1 MKGAAVYAP
10 RRDLVAA
17 IAAEAKDELKA
28 LVAGSEG
35 DFTIDLEGVEMVD
48 SKGLGL
54 LIAACNSLAAQGRRL
69 RVAHASA
76 DLVELFATMRL
87 DRHFS
92 IE

>member
-1 MKGAAVYAP
+1 MNGAAVYAP

-17 IAAEAKDELKA
+17 MAAEAKGELRA

-35 DFTIDLEGVEMVD
+35 DFTIDLGGVDMID

-54 LIAACNSLAAQGRRL
+54 VIATCNSLAAQKRKL
-69 RVAHASA
+69 RVVNASP
-76 DLVELFATMRL
+76 DIIELFRTMRL

-92 IE
+92 VE